1 VDKGFDEII
10 KKMQDKRELLKKDFE
25 ERYTSADAIYLDK
38 ESSLVQNASE
48 VSNIEAIY
56 DELKSFIERN
66 SDAKVLS
73 KISDISSFM
82 NKSIEDLER
91 ITKMRGFEKPDLTI
105 DPSLHPMTLN
115 VQKVLDII
123 NKFNM
128 VQPKKPAA
136 VQQQA
141 SDVPTRD

>member
-1 VDKGFDEII
+1 
-10 KKMQDKRELLKKDFE
+10 M
-25 ERYTSADAIYLDK
+25 
-38 ESSLVQNASE
+38 LVQNGSE
-48 VSNIEAIY
+48 VTNIESIY
-56 DELKSFIERN
+56 DELRSFIERN

-91 ITKMRGFEKPDLTI
+91 ITKMRGFEKQDLVI

-115 VQKVLDII
+115 VQKVLEII

-128 VQPKKPAA
+128 VQPKKP
-136 VQQQA
+136 VTGQA
-141 SDVPTRD
+141 DVPTRD